1 MTTTPLPTPRPDLRL
16 GVLIDADNTSGA
28 HAGAILEELATYGV
42 PTVKR
47 AYGDWTTQH
56 LVGWKDALLA
66 HAIQPMQQFA
76 NTRGKNSTDSAL
88 IIDAMDLLYGGN
100 LDAFALVS
108 SDSDFT
114 RLATRLREAGKLVV
128 GLGRRTTPTA
138 LIAACDRFVFLEV
151 ITGTPSPPVADDEL
165 DGEATELPDLHG
177 LLRSALDSTGGEDG
191 WAHLSAVNE
200 HIQKR
205 HASFDPRNY
214 GFAKLNA
221 LVRAQDYLAVSQ
233 EGNVVRVRIVES
245 PPAAAKTAG
254 RTEGGTTSRTRARR
268 P

>member
-1 MTTTPLPTPRPDLRL
+1 MSTAPDVRI

-28 HAGAILEELATYGV
+28 HAAAILEECARFGL

-88 IIDAMDLLYGGN
+88 IIDAMDLLYAGS
-100 LDAFALVS
+100 LERFALVS

-114 RLATRLREAGKLVV
+114 RLATRLREAGKYVV
-128 GLGRRTTPTA
+128 GIGRRTTPEA
-138 LIAACDRFVFLEV
+138 LVAACDEFKFLEV
-151 ITGTPSPPVADDEL
+151 ITGAAGPAESDVKDDEVPR
-165 DGEATELPDLHG
+165 LPDLRRI
-177 LLRSALDSTGGEDG
+177 LQSAVDSASNDDG
-191 WAHLSAVNE
+191 WALLGSVGN

-214 GFAKLNA
+214 GFAKLITLA
-221 LVRAQDYLAVSQ
+221 RAQDYLDVEQAD
-233 EGNVVRVRIVES
+233 GNVTRVRLR
-245 PPAAAKTAG
+245 PKAAAAK
-254 RTEGGTTSRTRARR
+254 RTARR
-268 P
+268 S

>member
-1 MTTTPLPTPRPDLRL
+1 MTSTPEPALRPDVRL

-128 GLGRRTTPTA
+128 GLGRRTTPPA

-151 ITGTPSPPVADDEL
+151 ITGTPTETLPDEP
-165 DGEATELPDLHG
+165 GAEVTELPALG
-177 LLRSALDSTGGEDG
+177 PILQSAIDSTSGDDG
-191 WAHLSAVNE
+191 WAHLSAVAT

-214 GFAKLNA
+214 GSKKLVD
-221 LVRAQDYLAVSQ
+221 LVRAQPKVEVSQ
-233 EGNVVRVRIVES
+233 SANVVRVRL
-245 PPAAAKTAG
+245 ATTRKTAAKHA
-254 RTEGGTTSRTRARR
+254 
-268 P
+268 